1 MGIVN
6 ISTKDTQTALFL
18 LLLACITIIL
28 SNCNDQKVPQEAITR
43 EPDTNPPL
51 PTPSPSTT
59 TSMPPNRPPTPT
71 IDPQRPPGPGVTSS
85 AVTPDGSLWYAFDT
99 FDGLGGSPPGSQN
112 HGLYRR
118 LSGEILHY
126 DIPATIRV
134 LEVAPDGN
142 LYIGAGCGVLRYRD
156 DVLESLLDIDC
167 NPDQPVSGLFPLDI
181 TFTNDGRAWV
191 GGAYNLASYDSNGWT
206 EYNIPARRVAIASDG
221 TIWTYGWDGRAEH
234 NCCLTH
240 ISGNQ
245 LITYTLTADVPA
257 EPKVLI
263 SLFD

>member
-1 MGIVN
+1 MGKVN
-6 ISTKDTQTALFL
+6 NSTKDTQTALYL
-18 LLLACITIIL
+18 LLLACTTIIL
-28 SNCNDQKVPQEAITR
+28 SSCNDQKVPQEKITR
-43 EPDTNPPL
+43 EPSVNSSL
-51 PTPSPSTT
+51 PAPSPSPTT
-59 TSMPPNRPPTPT
+59 LMSSDQLPTPT

-85 AVTPDGSLWYAFDT
+85 AVTPDGSLWYAFNN

-118 LSGEILHY
+118 LRGEILHY

-134 LEVAPDGN
+134 LEVAPDGS

-156 DVLESLLDIDC
+156 DELESLLDIDC
-167 NPDQPVSGLFPLDI
+167 NPDQPVSGLFPQDI
-181 TFTNDGRAWV
+181 AFTNDGRAWV
-191 GGAYNLASYDSNGWT
+191 GGAHNLASYDNNEWT
-206 EYNIPARRVAIASDG
+206 EYNIPAQRVAIASDG

-240 ISGNQ
+240 MTGNQ
-245 LITYTLTADVPA
+245 LITYTLTDDVPA
-257 EPKVLI
+257 EPKVMM